1 MASWVQGTPRVY
13 RTCCVLFSGERVQSL
28 KQILRWGRVPKEA
41 ESPYSRQL
49 RGVWRGPGGSRGR
62 GPLTHASPASS
73 DTQTSKCSP
82 FLTSPHHRPV
92 ARAAWSWER
101 ARPCG
106 VTGPPP
112 PTAAPAF
119 RGKTGRTCPPTAG
132 RWWAQS
138 GLVSCLGP
146 PGLSGRTPTQGEA
159 GSLGDLAP
167 GGTILLGCN
176 FLGSRAFRDTC
187 CVLERGPLHPERSH
201 QASWSGWSAGS

>member
-112 PTAAPAF
+112 PNCCPCFPGQDRPDMPTNSWKVVGTKRAGLLPWTPRAERQDSHPG
-119 RGKTGRTCPPTAG
+119 RGR
-132 RWWAQS
+132 Q
-138 GLVSCLGP
+138 
-146 PGLSGRTPTQGEA
+146 
-159 GSLGDLAP
+159 P
-167 GGTILLGCN
+167 GGSGP
-176 FLGSRAFRDTC
+176 RRDDSTW
-187 CVLERGPLHPERSH
+187 V
-201 QASWSGWSAGS
+201 